1 MWMLV
6 YGLHALFWT
15 PFMVRGHFDRLAG
28 RQQSGPA
35 AHVSSAPSGLVAL
48 HSLGLFATY
57 FGLGLGLFGNIL
69 LPFPMTLRLVGI
81 PMLLTGT
88 ALVIRTLMVFRSWRL
103 RAELAAGHE
112 LCTEGPF
119 RVVRH
124 PIYTALVILCL
135 ASFFLV
141 PNACTAAGILTTF
154 LTGDLRARAEEK
166 LLLGAFGERYAKL
179 MATTKRFIPGVY

>member
-1 MWMLV
+1 
-6 YGLHALFWT
+6 
-15 PFMVRGHFDRLAG
+15 MVRGHFDRISG
-28 RQQSGPA
+28 RQQTGPA
-35 AHVSSAPSGLVAL
+35 AHASAAPSGLVAL

-57 FGLGLGLFGNIL
+57 FGIGLGLFGNIT
-69 LPFPMTLRLVGI
+69 LPFPMAARLIGV
-81 PMLLTGT
+81 PVLLAGT
-88 ALVIRTLMVFRSWRL
+88 ALVIRTLLVFRSWRL
-103 RAELAAGHE
+103 RAELAEGHE

-124 PIYTALVILCL
+124 PIYTALVLLCI

-141 PNACTAAGILTTF
+141 PNASTAAGVLTTF
-154 LTGDLRARAEEK
+154 LTGDLRARAEEQ